1 MSANLI
7 INKRQKRAAGQNGF
21 ALVVVILVM
30 LLASVLASQL
40 IMLTRT
46 ELKISHN
53 IKSRAV
59 GHFLAEA
66 GVNLGLFRLLD
77 RPLDAPVNLGP
88 EEDWDKF
95 YQGYKYA
102 LFLPTGRVTYYV
114 SNESG
119 KIDLNHASPRLMRLF
134 LAYELGLE
142 PGTDDVRID
151 TIMDSIADWRDSDDM
166 HRVNGAESEYYS
178 NLDSPYIARN
188 GPIKDPSEFFL
199 IKGTRELAGKFA
211 AADIFTVHNPTGKIN
226 FNSVTPAMLDFLT
239 SDSKEAAAAYQAA
252 KKEYGY
258 NIQAVAAE
266 IMGDKQYDLLHN
278 YLNYNRGMNQY
289 YFIVGTGYADEVKA
303 DMELQDEAQEGAVK
317 PHHTAVIDSLLIR
330 KNGHNFARM
339 AWQERY
345 Q

>member
-7 INKRQKRAAGQNGF
+7 MNKRQRRAAGQKGF

-40 IMLTRT
+40 IMLTST

-53 IKSRAV
+53 IKSRAI

-77 RPLDAPVNLGP
+77 RPLDTPVNLGP

-102 LFLPTGRVTYYV
+102 LFLPTGRITYYV

-119 KIDLNHASPRLMRLF
+119 KIDLNHASRGLMRLF
-134 LAYELGLE
+134 ITYELGLE
-142 PGTDDVRID
+142 PGADDIRID
-151 TIMDSIADWRDSDDM
+151 TILDSIADWRDSDDM
-166 HRVNGAESEYYS
+166 HRLNGAENEYYT

-199 IKGTRELAGKFA
+199 IKGTEALTGKFE

-239 SDSKEAAAAYQAA
+239 NGNKEAAAAYQAA

-258 NIQAVAAE
+258 NVRAVTAE
-266 IMGDKQYDLLHN
+266 IMGDKQYTLLHN

-289 YFIVGTGYADEVKA
+289 YFIVGTGYADEVKE
-303 DMELQDEAQEGAVK
+303 DMEQQNEAPRGGIK
-317 PHHTAVIDSLLIR
+317 PHRTAVTDSLLIKKSGR
-330 KNGHNFARM
+330 NFIRM

-345 Q
+345 R

>member
-7 INKRQKRAAGQNGF
+7 INKRLGRVAGQNGF

-40 IMLTRT
+40 IMLTST

-66 GVNLGLFRLLD
+66 GINLGLFRLLD
-77 RPLDAPVNLGP
+77 RPLDTPVDLGP

-119 KIDLNHASPRLMRLF
+119 KIDLNHAPPGLMRLF
-134 LAYELGLE
+134 LTYELGLE

-151 TIMDSIADWRDSDDM
+151 TIIDSMADWRDTDNM
-166 HRVNGAESEYYS
+166 HRLNGAENEYYT
-178 NLDSPYIARN
+178 NLDSPYIVRN

-199 IKGTRELAGKFA
+199 IKDTGELAGKFEA
-211 AADIFTVHNPTGKIN
+211 TDIFTVHNPTGKIN
-226 FNSVTPAMLDFLT
+226 FNTVTPAMLDFLT
-239 SDSKEAAAAYQAA
+239 GGSQEAAAAYQAA
-252 KKEYGY
+252 KKAYGY
-258 NIQAVAAE
+258 NIQAVTAE
-266 IMGDKQYDLLHN
+266 IMGDKQYSLLHN
-278 YLNYNRGMNQY
+278 YLDYNRGMNQY
-289 YFIVGTGYADEVKA
+289 YFIVGTGYADVVKA
-303 DMELQDEAQEGAVK
+303 DIEQQDETRTGAVK

-330 KNGHNFARM
+330 KSGRNFTRM

-345 Q
+345 R